1 MKQDINNRVR
11 LENILPDIQSCIS
24 TLVCEIALYA
34 TRVHEISHYTNS
46 VHVFINDVIANLYAR
61 WMS

>member
-34 TRVHEISHYTNS
+34 IRVREISHYTNS
-46 VHVFINDVIANLYAR
+46 VYLLINGIIANLH
-61 WMS
+61 